1 MLKHILLATDGSTA
15 SDHAAALAVDLARSM
30 GAKLTSLY
38 AVDPYPYLAVGE
50 MSTEGIQYYMAA
62 AQQEAAA
69 AHAKVQALCN
79 QGGSP
84 VTLHTIVV
92 EDRAVSKAIVE
103 NAKSEGV
110 DMIVI
115 GSHGRT
121 GIARL
126 MLGSITT
133 KVLAEST
140 LPVLVAR

>member
-62 AQQEAAA
+62 AQQEATA

-79 QGGSP
+79 QGSP
-84 VTLHTIVV
+84 VTLHTLVV
-92 EDRAVSKAIVE
+92 EDLAVS
-103 NAKSEGV
+103 
-110 DMIVI
+110 
-115 GSHGRT
+115 
-121 GIARL
+121 
-126 MLGSITT
+126 
-133 KVLAEST
+133 
-140 LPVLVAR
+140 

>member
-1 MLKHILLATDGSTA
+1 MLKHILLATDGSAA
-15 SDHAAALAVDLARSM
+15 SDHAAALAVDLARNM

-69 AHAKVQALCN
+69 AHAKVQALCD
-79 QGGSP
+79 QGSP
-84 VTLHTIVV
+84 VALHTLVV

-103 NAKSEGV
+103 NAKSEGA

-121 GIARL
+121 GIAKL

-140 LPVLVAR
+140 LPVLVTR